1 MNNFDYEP
9 IPHQDEFGSSA
20 FLFDLRNSTAITRRI
35 SWDKRLPIHINFM
48 MELNKKVYETIYN
61 NCNPEE
67 FAMNDTGDGYLC
79 VFWDKLHALTC
90 LDTAIRIQEFLE
102 LELPKHNAALKA
114 VKPEDDIPK
123 FDYGFAIHSGASTI
137 NRTTYT
143 KNGKPVYKDFIF
155 GIVANT
161 VARLEA
167 FTKNYIEF
175 KFLVTENYK
184 DNYLKQVKQVTN
196 KDNLSN
202 LFEDK
207 NRYVHESLGRVNIKD
222 GKENSKIGNKGHIVY
237 ALSADFLTK
246 FKEYYAL

>member
-1 MNNFDYEP
+1 MNNFNYEP
-9 IPHQDEFGSSA
+9 IYNQDEFGSSA
-20 FLFDLRNSTAITRRI
+20 FLFDLKNSTAITRRI

-48 MELNKKVYETIYN
+48 MELHKKVYETLYN

-79 VFWDKLHALTC
+79 VFGDKLHALTC

-161 VARLEA
+161 VARLES
-167 FTKNYIEF
+167 FTKNYVEF
-175 KFLVTENYK
+175 KFLVTGNYK
-184 DNYLKQVKQVTN
+184 DNYLEQATN
-196 KDNLSN
+196 EKLKD
-202 LFEDK
+202 LFRDG
-207 NRYVHESLGRVNIKD
+207 RTYVHESLGRVNLKD
-222 GKENSKIGNKGHIVY
+222 GKENGHTIY